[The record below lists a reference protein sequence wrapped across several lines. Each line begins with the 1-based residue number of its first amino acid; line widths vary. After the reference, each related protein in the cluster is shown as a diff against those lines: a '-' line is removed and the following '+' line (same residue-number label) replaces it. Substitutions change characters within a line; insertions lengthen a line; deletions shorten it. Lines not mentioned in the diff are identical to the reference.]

1 MTVEELNAVDMLNDI
16 SNTVNKMIEERYKR
30 LLMRICEKLQTILC
44 EKSN

>member
-16 SNTVNKMIEERYKR
+16 SNTANQMLRNAIKR
-30 LLMRICEKLQTILC
+30 LLTRICEKLQTILC